1 MVALF
6 TKTPMALGD
15 SHAQV
20 YIVANTNRAQSAWNA
35 VIRGSKY
42 WIMFPASESCPPPPG
57 VFASSDQS
65 EVTSPLSIAEW
76 LLEFHAEARSMHG
89 CMEGIC
95 YASEVLYVPSGWWHL
110 VVNLS
115 HCIAIT
121 QNFVPEAH
129 LPKVLSFLKEKPDQ
143 VSGFNPRIGD
153 PFCLFLQK
161 LERWHAKKVDE
172 AMKHID
178 KRNRGTKRKWT
189 NSKSTKHK
197 GLTIKNDTQS
207 FRFSFSDDDVSMA

>member
-6 TKTPMALGD
+6 TKTPIALGG

-20 YIVANTNRAQSAWNA
+20 YIVANADRAQSAWNA

-42 WIMFPASESCPPPPG
+42 WIMFPGSGSCPPPPG

-129 LPKVLSFLKEKPDQ
+129 LPKVLSFLKDKPDQ
-143 VSGFNPRIGD
+143 VSGFDPSAGD

-161 LERWHAKKVDE
+161 LERWHAKKLDRAV
-172 AMKHID
+172 KHID
-178 KRNRGTKRKWT
+178 KSNRGTKRKRT
-189 NSKSTKHK
+189 GSKTTKHK
-197 GLTIKNDTQS
+197 GLTLKNDAQS

>member
-1 MVALF
+1 
-6 TKTPMALGD
+6 
-15 SHAQV
+15 
-20 YIVANTNRAQSAWNA
+20 
-35 VIRGSKY
+35 
-42 WIMFPASESCPPPPG
+42 MFPASETCPPPPG

-115 HCIAIT
+115 DCIAIT

-129 LPKVLSFLKEKPDQ
+129 LPKVLSFLKDKPDQ
-143 VSGFNPRIGD
+143 VSGFDPSIGD
-153 PFCLFLQK
+153 PFCLFFQK
-161 LERWHAKKVDE
+161 LERWNAKKLDE
-172 AMKHID
+172 AMKHIE

-189 NSKSTKHK
+189 DLNNTQRKELISRN
-197 GLTIKNDTQS
+197 GTQS
-207 FRFSFSDDDVSMA
+207 FKFSFSDGDLATE